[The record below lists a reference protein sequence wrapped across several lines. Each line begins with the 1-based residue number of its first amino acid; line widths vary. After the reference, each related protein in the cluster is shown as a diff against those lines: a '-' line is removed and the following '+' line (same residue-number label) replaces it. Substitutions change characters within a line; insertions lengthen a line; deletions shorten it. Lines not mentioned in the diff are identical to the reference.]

1 MDFRYQISGDYQKM
15 MKAEQQRLAKAATAT
30 MRSVQGIIKS
40 EGRAAISSGGMS
52 SRFANAFRVNLY
64 PPGGDAL
71 NPAVFAYHKIPW
83 AGQFED
89 PQPVSGHPLLWLP
102 IDANLP
108 LQARGKRW
116 TPRDFTNQI
125 GPLRSGHHGGKP
137 LLFGQVRVGQSGGVL
152 ALPSSAKRGHRAQ
165 LAREVFGRQ
174 KKVWRPVFVGVS
186 SVTDPKRF
194 DISAVVKKAEAE
206 IPDLYAKA
214 WEESG
219 G

>member
-30 MRSVQGIIKS
+30 MRSVQGIIKRD
-40 EGRAAISSGGMS
+40 GRAAISGGGLS

-89 PQPVSGHPLLWLP
+89 PQPVTGHPLIWLP
-102 IDANLP
+102 IEANLP

-116 TPRDFTNQI
+116 TPHDFANQI
-125 GPLRSGHHGGKP
+125 GPLRGGKHGGKP
-137 LLFGQVRVGQSGGVL
+137 LLFGQVRVGKSGGVL
-152 ALPSSAKRGHRAQ
+152 ALPSRRGNRHFSKQAKQ
-165 LAREVFGRQ
+165 
-174 KKVWRPVFVGVS
+174 WRPVFIGVS